1 MTGMNQNQNMM
12 NMGMMGNMG
21 GNMGMNPMMGN
32 MGGNMGM
39 NPMMSTMGGNMGM
52 NPMMGNMG
60 GNMGMNPMMSNVGGN
75 MGMNPMMGNMGM
87 NPMMGNMGMNPMMGN
102 MSMNP
107 MMGIPGMT
115 TTVSIEDA
123 MGWNLLFENQ
133 NNRQIVNIKISPDKY
148 VKEAIS
154 AYLLKINETNV
165 DDFKFIFNNKRLFPE
180 MKISQTGL
188 INGSKILVISQRNLK
203 GAKNN

>member
-1 MTGMNQNQNMM
+1 MMNMSGMNPNQNMM
-12 NMGMMGNMG
+12 NMG
-21 GNMGMNPMMGN
+21 
-32 MGGNMGM
+32 
-39 NPMMSTMGGNMGM
+39 
-52 NPMMGNMG
+52 MMGNMG

-75 MGMNPMMGNMGM
+75 MGMNPMMGNMGGNMGM
-87 NPMMGNMGMNPMMGN
+87 NPMMGNMGGNMGMNPMMGN

-165 DDFKFIFNNKRLFPE
+165 DEFKFIFNNKRLFPE